1 MLLSSAP
8 LASRHQKKR
17 RREGHEGR
25 REGTKDEIRKEG
37 RRSLIALSPL
47 CLCFRK
53 QDDSI
58 EELSIVH
65 PERGKS
71 RPSNGATVRPLS
83 RPDSD
88 GTDML
93 RARRESS
100 EQRAGVWLSIF
111 RFPIPSP
118 SPPSDILLAHS
129 LIPPSFRRI
138 RRIRP
143 TEITTR
149 DRGRGR
155 MVKQIHNLVLT
166 RSNAK
171 EAFGFRIIG
180 GKEQGLTFKVRS
192 FALRMKHVLF
202 YHKRE
207 IVRVK

>member
-118 SPPSDILLAHS
+118 SPPSPPPQTFLSPTHS
-129 LIPPSFRRI
+129 LIPSLCRI

-149 DRGRGR
+149 EIDSERERERGREEDG
-155 MVKQIHNLVLT
+155 
-166 RSNAK
+166 
-171 EAFGFRIIG
+171 EAD
-180 GKEQGLTFKVRS
+180 S
-192 FALRMKHVLF
+192 
-202 YHKRE
+202 
-207 IVRVK
+207 